1 LILIYDAIIGSG
13 ATIRVSYT
21 VSVSAGAAA
30 SSFVGNHTVGH
41 HARKLA
47 RNALGGVTHIRIGI
61 GEVLIMVQG
70 SDSNTQAH
78 RIGNE
83 QLLDQYEHAGFAG
96 RVGFGKRPAVIVIDM
111 GRAWLDTACPIGS
124 DLSAVLDNIVRLLD
138 VARCAGIPVFFTTM
152 AYDPEL
158 VEVGRNVMAKVSH
171 VSWLIRGSEWVQ
183 LSPALGRRADE
194 PLIEKQRGSA
204 FFGPTLMSQLVSRGI
219 DTTVIVGCS
228 TSGCIRAT
236 ATDAHDENF
245 RVIVPAEAVGD
256 RSASAHAANLFDIDA
271 RYGDVMPLDAV
282 IAELKRYVNGERIVT
297 TGE

>member
-1 LILIYDAIIGSG
+1 MSQQSEG
-13 ATIRVSYT
+13 VSQT
-21 VSVSAGAAA
+21 HQM
-30 SSFVGNHTVGH
+30 GNDRLH
-41 HARKLA
+41 
-47 RNALGGVTHIRIGI
+47 
-61 GEVLIMVQG
+61 
-70 SDSNTQAH
+70 
-78 RIGNE
+78 
-83 QLLDQYEHAGFAG
+83 DQYERAGFAG
-96 RVGFGKRPAVIVIDM
+96 RVGFGMRPAVIVIDM
-111 GRAWLDTACPIGS
+111 GRAWLDVLCPIGS
-124 DLSAVLDNIVRLLD
+124 DLSVVLDNIVLLLS
-138 VARCAGIPVFFTTM
+138 VARSAGVPVFFTTM

-158 VEVGRNVMAKVSH
+158 AEVGAHVIAKVPH

-204 FFGPTLMSQLVSRGI
+204 FFGTTLMSQLVSRRV

-271 RYGDVMPLDAV
+271 RYGDVMALDEV
-282 IAELKRYVNGERIVT
+282 IAELRCYSKGERVMPPAL
-297 TGE
+297 